1 MKEHFEIIT
10 NFVVYK
16 NGLHSVWT
24 WYYILYLYFINIGL
38 CGTNKF
44 LIRKFIHQNQFQ
56 VDLVMYLLVFRVFI
70 STLELICTVKSFNK
84 AQLDL
89 SNFLMHPARGEP
101 VKYYQD
107 EENFKANFKKKIP
120 FPIEFQQYKWSIL
133 MINV

>member
-1 MKEHFEIIT
+1 
-10 NFVVYK
+10 
-16 NGLHSVWT
+16 
-24 WYYILYLYFINIGL
+24 
-38 CGTNKF
+38 
-44 LIRKFIHQNQFQ
+44 
-56 VDLVMYLLVFRVFI
+56 MYLLVFQVFI

-107 EENFKANFKKKIP
+107 EENFKATNFKKKIP

>member
-1 MKEHFEIIT
+1 MKLTI
-10 NFVVYK
+10 
-16 NGLHSVWT
+16 
-24 WYYILYLYFINIGL
+24 
-38 CGTNKF
+38 F
-44 LIRKFIHQNQFQ
+44 LKKIIHQNQFQ

-107 EENFKANFKKKIP
+107 EENFKATNLKKKIP
-120 FPIEFQQYKWSIL
+120 FPIEFQQNNCSIL
-133 MINV
+133 MINI